1 MTDYNSL
8 YIKSFRV
15 LIKLFLFAVLQHFV
29 LINTGYSQTNDIQQ
43 EIRTRIAQL
52 LDTGL
57 LLIDGEKI
65 AAIHVIPELYKKRNF
80 TPAWED
86 IDKRNEL
93 INIISNIREQGLS
106 PKDYFLQNLQKY
118 HGRHNEL
125 TTGEQAEFDILL
137 TESLVRLGYHLR
149 FGKVDPVSLN
159 ASWNLDRSMDNENPV
174 TIIQAA
180 INSDSMQAFI
190 DRIIPR
196 QPFYERYKKAL
207 ADYRSIHERGGWPV
221 IPDGATLKPGMN
233 DPGIELIRKR
243 LQIEGYLAGS
253 LSGPKGFFDV
263 TLEKAVRQFQEIHGL
278 EVDGIVGKQTLEAMN
293 VPVTERIDQIRVNLE
308 RGRWV
313 LKDVQGEFLLVN
325 IAGFRAYLV
334 RDNKPVWSTRVI
346 VGRPYRKTPVFKSR
360 MSYLILNPSWTVP
373 PGILRKDI
381 LPKVKKDPSYLV
393 EQRMVVLDRDGNQ
406 VNPWSLDWSDY
417 TGRNFPYFIR
427 QQPGHDN
434 ALGRIKFDFPNQHL
448 VYLHDTPHK
457 ELFDKPER
465 TFSSGC
471 IRVEHPYDLAE
482 LLLNDSEKWTR
493 QKIEEA
499 IATNKTQ
506 TVYLPEPITIMLLYW
521 TVVIGQDGTVHFKKD
536 IYDRD
541 KKLLEAMNRDFSFSL
556 PKDLPEQYY
565 R

>member
-1 MTDYNSL
+1 MTDYNLL

-15 LIKLFLFAVLQHFV
+15 LIKLFLFALLQHFV
-29 LINTGYSQTNDIQQ
+29 LINTGYSQTNDIQH

-57 LLIDGEKI
+57 LLVDGEKI

-86 IDKRNEL
+86 VDKRNEL
-93 INIISNIREQGLS
+93 INIISNIGEQGLS

-118 HGRHNEL
+118 HGRHNKL
-125 TTGEQAEFDILL
+125 TAGEQADFDILL

-149 FGKVDPVSLN
+149 FGKVEPVSLN
-159 ASWNLDRSMDNENPV
+159 ASWNLARSMDNENPV

-180 INSDSMQAFI
+180 INSDSIQAFI
-190 DRIIPR
+190 DRVIPR

-207 ADYRSIHERGGWPV
+207 ADYRKIQERGGWPV

-233 DPGIELIRKR
+233 DPGIELLRQR

-253 LSGPKGFFDV
+253 LSGPKDFFDV
-263 TLEKAVRQFQEIHGL
+263 TLEKAVRQFQERHGL

-334 RDNKPVWSTRVI
+334 RDNKPVWTTKVI
-346 VGRPYRKTPVFKSR
+346 VGRPYRKTPVFKSS

-381 LPKVKKDPSYLV
+381 LPKVQNDPSYLA

-406 VNPWSLDWSDY
+406 VNPWSLDWSEY

-427 QQPGHDN
+427 QQPGPDN
-434 ALGRIKFDFPNQHL
+434 ALGRIKFDFPNHHL
-448 VYLHDTPHK
+448 VYLHDTSHK
-457 ELFDKPER
+457 ELFDKTER

-482 LLLNDSEKWTR
+482 LLLNDSEKWTL

-541 KKLLEAMNRDFSFSL
+541 EKLLEAMNKDFSFSL

-565 R
+565 W